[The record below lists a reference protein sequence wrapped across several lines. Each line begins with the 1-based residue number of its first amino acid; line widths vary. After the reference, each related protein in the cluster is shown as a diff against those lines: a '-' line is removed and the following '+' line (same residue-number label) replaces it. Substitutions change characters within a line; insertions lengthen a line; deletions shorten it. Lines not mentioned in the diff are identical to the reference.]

1 MTEDGKRFPNRDLLV
16 CLIVLVF
23 SFTLAMIIS
32 NFVFHVGPPDIT
44 AIMAGDFVFIGL
56 MMVFLVYKQRFQDE
70 RSTQILD
77 KSGRNGFV
85 SMLYLL
91 PLFLVVASAFDY
103 HVDVAL
109 TLIEFCGCCTAIV
122 ILSAVYYYRK

>member
-16 CLIVLVF
+16 CVIVLVF
-23 SFTLAMIIS
+23 SFTLAVMISDFI
-32 NFVFHVGPPDIT
+32 FHIGPPDIT
-44 AIMAGDFVFIGL
+44 AIMGGDFVFIGL
-56 MMVFLVYKQRFQDE
+56 MMAFLVYKQRFQDE
-70 RSTQILD
+70 RSIQILD

-91 PLFLVVASAFDY
+91 PLFLVVSSAFNY

-109 TLIEFCGCCTAIV
+109 TLIEFCGCSIVVV
-122 ILSAVYYYRK
+122 ILSAIYYYRK